1 MGNTMT
7 ESENNGGPPRFICL
21 CGVDGSGKSTFARML
36 EKEMVGRGYRTK
48 YAWMRMNYMLTRPV
62 LLYCRLTGLTRRPI
76 VNGRKISIHEFH
88 RSRPVAKL
96 VQYLHLLD
104 TVIAYF
110 FKVFIPMRLC
120 GCYIICDRFVH
131 DVLIDFIM
139 ESKDFDLH
147 DKLIR
152 KLLFSLIPK
161 DGILLVETDLDTIL
175 ERKPDV
181 TMYDADFET
190 RFHEYCRLGRMY
202 DLEVVDNNRAKD
214 EVFADVKK
222 RLGIG
227 E

>member
-1 MGNTMT
+1 MV
-7 ESENNGGPPRFICL
+7 PDFICL
-21 CGVDGSGKSTFARML
+21 VGVDGSGKSTLAQMLQQELEARGL
-36 EKEMVGRGYRTK
+36 RTRIV
-48 YAWMRMNYMLTRPV
+48 WLRMNYRLTKPV
-62 LLYCRLTGLTRRPI
+62 LLYCRLTGLTRRPM

-96 VQYLHLLD
+96 VQYLHFLD

-120 GCYIICDRFVH
+120 GRYIICDRFVH

-147 DKLIR
+147 DRLIR

-161 DGILLVETDLDTIL
+161 DARILLVETDLDTIL

-181 TMYDADFET
+181 TVYDEDFET
-190 RFHEYCRLGRMY
+190 RFDEYRRLACIY

-214 EVFADVKK
+214 EVFADIKK